1 MKKFLIKYKKRI
13 IFTLL
18 FLFLVIC
25 ILFGVRY
32 ERKRVRQLLKET
44 AKKSYD
50 KAYGDATLA
59 TTKKDHASEEYTLMR
74 QGYIPLHQ
82 SMELSGYAL
91 VETQEYTFT
100 KKIGEQR
107 LTISF
112 DLSNRQC
119 QKNDYIFSIK
129 NAIYKLRGKVYIK
142 SNILSQ
148 ITNDSYKVSKKGNV
162 YIPSKS
168 EDNIYVNH
176 KWTKQKLISHAGG
189 GYRDGDA
196 GYLSYYTNSYDALV
210 QNYNLGA
217 RVFEFDFC
225 MTTDGRLAAVHDWD
239 KFANM
244 DGEAVSSAE
253 WANMSA
259 NAKPLTDGAY
269 TTMFIEDIL
278 DQMMINQDMYLVT
291 DFKFDELNEAEMT
304 LLFHTLMDAVEK
316 RDTTLAHRIIPQIY
330 SEEMYDWIMNIYPF
344 ESIIFTCYKTTEDAK
359 DIIQFC
365 SEKENIHVITAK
377 YSDKR
382 FDENIIKR
390 IHRKKLLFY
399 NHTISSYPKLYECFA
414 NGVDG
419 VYSNLFL
426 PQDIDVYKKSID
438 E

>member
-1 MKKFLIKYKKRI
+1 MKTFWSRYKKQI
-13 IFTLL
+13 IFILL
-18 FLFLVIC
+18 SAF
-25 ILFGVRY
+25 ILIAVLLGIKFAN
-32 ERKRVRQLLKET
+32 KKINQLLKET
-44 AKKSYD
+44 AKSSYE
-50 KAYGDATLA
+50 KAYSDATLA
-59 TTKKDHASEEYTLMR
+59 TTKKDHASEEYNLMR
-74 QGYIPLHQ
+74 QGYIPLNQ
-82 SMELSGYAL
+82 SMELSGYSL
-91 VETQEYTFT
+91 IDNQKNIFQ
-100 KKIGEQR
+100 KNIGEQT

-112 DLSNRQC
+112 DLDLRQC

-129 NAIYKLRGKVYIK
+129 SAIYKLRGKVYIK
-142 SNILSQ
+142 SSILTQ

-162 YIPSKS
+162 YIPVQ
-168 EDNIYVNH
+168 EDNDIYVNH
-176 KWTKQKLISHAGG
+176 KWTKEKLISHAGG
-189 GYRDGDA
+189 GYRDGDQ
-196 GYLSYYTNSYDALV
+196 GDLSYYTNSYDALI

-377 YSDKR
+377 YGDKR